1 MFSSAFEVDG
11 NALNIGVLQGAS
23 TTSRQH
29 VAADTSNMLLIAAF
43 SSLSLGEKLILL
55 NNGGF

>member
-23 TTSRQH
+23 TTILQH
-29 VAADTSNMLLIAAF
+29 VAAPTSNMLLIAA
-43 SSLSLGEKLILL
+43 LSRER
-55 NNGGF
+55 N